1 MLEDLL
7 FLALISLYLFG
18 ELMAEVVSNKKKNK
32 KPGPNQKEMS
42 FWEHLEELRWHI
54 IRSVVAIIILGIVAF
69 LNREIIF
76 DEIILAPKD
85 SDFIT
90 NRLLC
95 QLADYLSVSALCL
108 DDLSLRVINLKMSGQ
123 FLTHM
128 YISIVAGIVVGFP
141 YLVWEIWSFIKPAL
155 KFREKKHSGGAV
167 VVCSILFLTGVL
179 FSYFLIVPLTLHF
192 LGTYQVSEFV
202 KNQIALGSYISTVVS
217 VSFAVGLVFELP
229 VFVYFL
235 TKVGIITP
243 AFMKK
248 NRKYMLIIIL
258 VLSAIITPPDIFSQV
273 MVCIPL
279 LLLYEFSIWI
289 SKRVY
294 LKRQSELQG

>member
-1 MLEDLL
+1 
-7 FLALISLYLFG
+7 
-18 ELMAEVVSNKKKNK
+18 MAEVVSNKKEK
-32 KPGPNQKEMS
+32 KEKEPREMS

-54 IRSVVAIIILGIVAF
+54 IRSVIAIILLGIVAF

-95 QLADYLSVSALCL
+95 QLSEYLGVTALCL
-108 DDLSLRVINLKMSGQ
+108 DNLSLSVVNLKMSGQ

-128 YISIVAGIVVGFP
+128 YISIVAGIIIGFP
-141 YLVWEIWSFIKPAL
+141 YLLWEIWRFIKPAL
-155 KFREKKHSGGAV
+155 KSNETKYSGGAV
-167 VVCSILFLTGVL
+167 VVCSFLFLVGVM

-202 KNQIALGSYISTVVS
+202 QNTIGLSSYISTVVS

-248 NRKYMLIIIL
+248 NRKYMLVIIL

-279 LLLYEFSIWI
+279 MILYEFSIWI
-289 SKRVY
+289 SKKVY
-294 LKRQSELQG
+294 LKRENELKG

>member
-32 KPGPNQKEMS
+32 KPEPHQKEMS

-128 YISIVAGIVVGFP
+128 YISIIAGIIVGFP

-155 KFREKKHSGGAV
+155 KSREKKHSGGAV
-167 VVCSILFLTGVL
+167 VVCSLLFLTGVL